1 MSIILIVEDE
11 ETTRHLLTNLFQEAG
26 HETLWASD
34 GAMALGL
41 LRENEVDLVVTDL
54 AMPRINGLRM
64 IREIRNTGDS
74 IPIIAVSGKN
84 ADQLL
89 LAEDYGA
96 NASISKPVD
105 KEELLGLATRIFA
118 DTRNN
123 WSDAWIHPEF
133 GSVADK

>member
-1 MSIILIVEDE
+1 MAKVLIVEDE
-11 ETTRHLLTNLFQEAG
+11 ETTRHLLINLLQKAG

-41 LRENEVDLVVTDL
+41 MRENEVDLVVTDL

-96 NASISKPVD
+96 NASITKPID
-105 KEELLGLATRIFA
+105 PELLLELVSRIFA
-118 DTRNN
+118 DSQSD